1 MITKICRKCKK
12 EKDISLF
19 NKLKKRKDGHR
30 SYCRACDLLSN
41 KIYRLIHK
49 EEILIR
55 GREYYKTH
63 REERLQYEKDHKT
76 EADARK
82 SKYILNNPERRLE
95 QSRNYYHRNKDKI
108 KEYCKKNSDKINS
121 KRRLYNAT
129 HPQARIAHNLR
140 TRINAVIRGKSSGG
154 RLNLLLGCDM
164 DFYKN
169 YLESMFEDG
178 MTWANYGS
186 GIGKWCIDHIKP
198 LESFNLEDGEQQ
210 KQAFHWSNSKPM
222 WYSPNCSK
230 GAKFNGIDYR
240 KSKRHYD

>member
-41 KIYRLIHK
+41 KTYRLIHK

-76 EADARK
+76 EANARK
-82 SKYILNNPERRLE
+82 RKYVLNNPQKRLE
-95 QSRNYYHRNKDKI
+95 QSRNYYYKNKG
-108 KEYCKKNSDKINS
+108 
-121 KRRLYNAT
+121 KRREYEKLHREEINLKRRIYNAT

-140 TRINAVIRGKSSGG
+140 SRICAFLGGRSKGG
-154 RLNLLLGCDM
+154 RLQFLLGCDLE
-164 DFYKN
+164 FFKN
-169 YLESMFEDG
+169 HLESLFEEG
-178 MTWANYGS
+178 MTWNNYGC
-186 GIGKWCIDHIKP
+186 GIDKWSIDHIKP
-198 LESFNLEDGEQQ
+198 LLSFNLEVEIQQ
-210 KQAFHWSNSKPM
+210 KVAFNWTNCKPM
-222 WYSPNCSK
+222 WYCLNASK
-230 GAKFNGIDYR
+230 SARYNGTDYR
-240 KSKRHYD
+240 NKKSQ